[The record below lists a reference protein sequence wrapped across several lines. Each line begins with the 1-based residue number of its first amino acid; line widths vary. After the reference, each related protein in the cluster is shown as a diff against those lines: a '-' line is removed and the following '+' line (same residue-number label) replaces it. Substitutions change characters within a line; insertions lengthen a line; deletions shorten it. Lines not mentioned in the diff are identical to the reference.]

1 MSRDSSPSVSV
12 PSVQIVN
19 VNVTQNR
26 SRAPMVAPHES
37 KTTHTRACTRATCA
51 GAQPSVS
58 SLASPPRSSAQRS
71 RRVPPFFS
79 FFSSDFHTRRIV
91 EQDRTGPGAP
101 GVRWLAPPTQTVC
114 PPNSFSS
121 FAFCVWVWRLEPREC
136 DLSQKS

>member
-1 MSRDSSPSVSV
+1 
-12 PSVQIVN
+12 
-19 VNVTQNR
+19 
-26 SRAPMVAPHES
+26 MVAPHES

-91 EQDRTGPGAP
+91 EQDRTGPGRSARRAVAGSTNANCVSTKLLFLFCFLCV
-101 GVRWLAPPTQTVC
+101 GVGAGAAGGREREGSLLLGRFRVCFLYTV
-114 PPNSFSS
+114 FYG
-121 FAFCVWVWRLEPREC
+121 
-136 DLSQKS
+136 